1 MVNNPQTRRHHRSH
15 ANGVLLPLES
25 PWECVSLADNHC
37 IWTIPAVDIRPLIS
51 NHLRSHSDKNTLR
64 PGTAPSLVSPLVT
77 CILYPA
83 LGYENNLTAQQ
94 PKQVSS
100 RSSRKRTRRLGCTGC
115 LTCIRVAG
123 THLPAESHI
132 ESHVI
137 RLMKSSW
144 ASFEIDCYAV
154 SRRWCDTWRL
164 HAQRNFDDAALIL
177 CRDHLSTA
185 DANHPSHTPTY
196 R

>member
-1 MVNNPQTRRHHRSH
+1 M
-15 ANGVLLPLES
+15 
-25 PWECVSLADNHC
+25 
-37 IWTIPAVDIRPLIS
+37 RPLIS

-100 RSSRKRTRRLGCTGC
+100 RSSRKRIRGLGCTGC
-115 LTCIRVAG
+115 PTCIRVAG
-123 THLPAESHI
+123 THLPAESYI

-137 RLMKSSW
+137 WLLTSSW
-144 ASFEIDCYAV
+144 TLFEIDRYAV
-154 SRRWCDTWRL
+154 VRRWCDTWRL
-164 HAQRNFDDAALIL
+164 QAERILDDAALIL
-177 CRDHLSTA
+177 CRYHLSTA

>member
-1 MVNNPQTRRHHRSH
+1 M
-15 ANGVLLPLES
+15 
-25 PWECVSLADNHC
+25 
-37 IWTIPAVDIRPLIS
+37 RPLIS
-51 NHLRSHSDKNTLR
+51 NHLRSHSDKNTSK

-77 CILYPA
+77 CILYPT
-83 LGYENNLTAQQ
+83 LGHENNLTAQQ

-100 RSSRKRTRRLGCTGC
+100 KSSRKRTRRLGCTGC
-115 LTCIRVAG
+115 PTCIRVAG

-137 RLMKSSW
+137 RLMTSSW

-164 HAQRNFDDAALIL
+164 QRKGFLMTPHSFYAEIISQPQMPTIRHIHRHTGDRKKPKRPPGLPTHPIL
-177 CRDHLSTA
+177 A
-185 DANHPSHTPTY
+185 
-196 R
+196 